1 VACVC
6 HAFQFAGS
14 LHPLGLG
21 IPIAFSDGPIRPI
34 TGRRSLS
41 PAILY
46 PLDHWAF
53 LTVGLAA
60 YL

>member
-1 VACVC
+1 
-6 HAFQFAGS
+6 
-14 LHPLGLG
+14 LG